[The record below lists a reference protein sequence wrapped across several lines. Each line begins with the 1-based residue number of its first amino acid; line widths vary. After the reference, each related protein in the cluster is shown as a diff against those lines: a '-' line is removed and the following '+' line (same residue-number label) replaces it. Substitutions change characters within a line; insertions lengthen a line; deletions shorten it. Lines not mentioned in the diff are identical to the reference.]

1 LIPNKLALALV
12 GECGHLFGQ
21 NCAYAVVLAGFTK
34 PPHQQLFVAAPGIG
48 IVASLAVTD
57 RKFGVGKRIVA
68 TAKRA
73 QACARL

>member
-1 LIPNKLALALV
+1 
-12 GECGHLFGQ
+12 
-21 NCAYAVVLAGFTK
+21 VLAGFTK